1 MTSALV
7 LPLAYP
13 SHRVADVALLD
24 GSTVTVRPVLPEDA
38 DEVMALFG
46 RLSATSTAN
55 RFHGMHR
62 LTRRE
67 ADYFTGV
74 DYVKTF
80 GLVAEHGSGTAR
92 HIVALAS
99 YIQTHPGIAECAFV
113 VDDALQG
120 RGLGALML
128 EHLAEAAS
136 QAGVDRS
143 KATSIWLMSEPG
155 CGDDPLADRGGG
167 CARTTSFVAGVRFD
181 VTGAGPVRTDI
192 FCGVGPPSLV
202 CSETPRACGHNA
214 LVRARVVQKNP
225 RDPVAGASRHDLD
238 EPRA

>member
-1 MTSALV
+1 MDVGSALV
-7 LPLAYP
+7 LPPTYP
-13 SHRVADVALLD
+13 LHRVVDVALLD

-46 RLSATSTAN
+46 RLSATSTLN
-55 RFHGMHR
+55 RFHGIHR
-62 LTRRE
+62 LTHRE

-99 YIQTHPGIAECAFV
+99 YIQTRPGTAECAFV

-120 RGLGALML
+120 RGLGTLML

-136 QAGVDRS
+136 QAGIGTFEAEVLGS
-143 KATSIWLMSEPG
+143 NSAMLEVFAATGLPT
-155 CGDDPLADRGGG
+155 
-167 CARTTSFVAGVRFD
+167 ARKVSAGVVHLQLPTSLSPGPKALEVCERRRISSREC
-181 VTGAGPVRTDI
+181 AGLRSRRSR
-192 FCGVGPPSLV
+192 CGSSAP
-202 CSETPRACGHNA
+202 TT
-214 LVRARVVQKNP
+214 
-225 RDPVAGASRHDLD
+225 AS
-238 EPRA
+238 PTT

>member
-7 LPLAYP
+7 LPPAYP

-38 DEVMALFG
+38 DEVVALFG

-99 YIQTHPGIAECAFV
+99 YIQTHPGIAATMFEVLAKDGINIEMISTSPIRISCV
-113 VDDALQG
+113 V
-120 RGLGALML
+120 R
-128 EHLAEAAS
+128 
-136 QAGVDRS
+136 
-143 KATSIWLMSEPG
+143 
-155 CGDDPLADRGGG
+155 ADR
-167 CARTTSFVAGVRFD
+167 AEDAVQALH
-181 VTGAGPVRTDI
+181 GAFELEG
-192 FCGVGPPSLV
+192 S
-202 CSETPRACGHNA
+202 
-214 LVRARVVQKNP
+214 
-225 RDPVAGASRHDLD
+225 
-238 EPRA
+238 